1 LSTKGAKQQP
11 ARGSERAQV
20 GAYESV
26 DFARKRERTKRRREL
41 AKASRR
47 KNRH

>member
-1 LSTKGAKQQP
+1 MSNKGARQQP

-20 GAYESV
+20 GAFETV
-26 DFARKRERTKRRREL
+26 DFARRREKRARL
-41 AKASRR
+41 RAIAKASRR